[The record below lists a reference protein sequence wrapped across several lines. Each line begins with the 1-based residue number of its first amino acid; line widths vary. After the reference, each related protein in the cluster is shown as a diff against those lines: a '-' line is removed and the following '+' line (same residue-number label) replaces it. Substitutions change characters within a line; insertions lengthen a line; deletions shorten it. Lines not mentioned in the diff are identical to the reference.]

1 MTKNI
6 VYWYTE
12 DDVFEALRERIFTI
26 EMRELFGS
34 ADEFRLMVQ
43 AFAELTHS
51 EKIIVFGKIY
61 YQNDLHRILCDELD
75 SSTVIDAY
83 DLFKN
88 QYHSK
93 GAKLLAWLILR
104 EHLTQEDWSV
114 LCMNM
119 ILGEVL
125 RCISVRKNGSRVKT
139 FIWCR
144 MK

>member
-1 MTKNI
+1 MTENI

-12 DDVFEALRERIFTI
+12 DDVFEALRERIFTK
-26 EMRELFGS
+26 EVRELFGD

-61 YQNDLHRILCDELD
+61 YQNELHRILCDELD

-83 DLFKN
+83 ELFKN

-104 EHLTQEDWSV
+104 EHLTQDELVGLMVEYD
-114 LCMNM
+114 
-119 ILGEVL
+119 LG
-125 RCISVRKNGSRVKT
+125 RGA
-139 FIWCR
+139 
-144 MK
+144 

>member
-75 SSTVIDAY
+75 SSTAIDAY

-88 QYHSK
+88 QYHSE
-93 GAKLLAWLILR
+93 R
-104 EHLTQEDWSV
+104 Q
-114 LCMNM
+114 
-119 ILGEVL
+119 
-125 RCISVRKNGSRVKT
+125 
-139 FIWCR
+139 
-144 MK
+144 